1 MFVLPFFFNSFF
13 ISLFTRLL
21 LCSPCIPVMRRSDV
35 IMSNGSQQAADDDE
49 DAFEYNK
56 FGCSLRKGTIQ
67 CKLFIE
73 ASPRI
78 VNMLHSS
85 SLD

>member
-13 ISLFTRLL
+13 ISLFTRLPF
-21 LCSPCIPVMRRSDV
+21 CSPCIPVMRRSDV
-35 IMSNGSQQAADDDE
+35 IMSNGSQQAADDDDE

-73 ASPRI
+73 SPNRKYASLLFP
-78 VNMLHSS
+78 
-85 SLD
+85 